1 MYLAGILALCALLHV
16 FASEGVG
23 SSAPLFALRSEA
35 GIPRQISG
43 QQPATSDPAS
53 QQTPTPEQAKPDT
66 SQPPNSETK
75 PQDKTQTQPPP
86 PVTPGT
92 VPTEPTKP
100 SRQKKSSSKK
110 RPSKNDHPAPTTEQG
125 AQKQGAQKKVVR
137 QGSTAEP
144 NPQLTPS
151 ITEEQAVRQRQNT
164 NDLLASTDASLQ
176 KLSGRQLTKDEQETV
191 GQIRKFMQQVKEADK
206 EGDLQRAYKLAV
218 KAHLLSDAL
227 AKP

>member
-1 MYLAGILALCALLHV
+1 
-16 FASEGVG
+16 VG
-23 SSAPLFALRSEA
+23 SSASLFALRSE
-35 GIPRQISG
+35 GRISRQISS
-43 QQPATSDPAS
+43 QQPAPPDQPS
-53 QQTPTPEQAKPDT
+53 QQTPPQDQSKPET
-66 SQPPNSETK
+66 SQPNPETK
-75 PQDKTQTQPPP
+75 PPNSIQEQPP

-92 VPTEPTKP
+92 VPKEPTKQK
-100 SRQKKSSSKK
+100 QKKPSTSKK
-110 RPSKNDHPAPTTEQG
+110 RPSKNQHTPAAP
-125 AQKQGAQKKVVR
+125 AQDAQKKVVHR
-137 QGSTAEP
+137 GGTAEP

-151 ITEEQAVRQRQNT
+151 ITEEQAARQRQNT

-176 KLSGRQLTKDEQETV
+176 KLSGRQLTQDEQETV